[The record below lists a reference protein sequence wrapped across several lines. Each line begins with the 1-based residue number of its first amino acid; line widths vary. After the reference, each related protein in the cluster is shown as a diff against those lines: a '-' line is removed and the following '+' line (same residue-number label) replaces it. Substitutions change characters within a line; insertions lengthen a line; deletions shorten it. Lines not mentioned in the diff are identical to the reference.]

1 MDNLDGIRSFF
12 ENDAFAKYLGVE
24 LVEVSKGKAKAK
36 LNIRPEHLNSINV
49 VHGGVISALA
59 DVVFAVAS
67 NSYGTI
73 ALGINENISYV
84 KAATGGTL
92 IAVAEEVSLNPKLA
106 TYDVSITE
114 EDGDTIAVFHG
125 TVYKKKEKF
134 DPEFDRR

>member
-1 MDNLDGIRSFF
+1 MQGTENIRKFF
-12 ENDAFAKYLGVE
+12 ENDAFAHYLGVE
-24 LVEVSKGKAKAK
+24 LIEVSEGSAKAK
-36 LNIRPEHLNSINV
+36 LKIRNEHLNSIKV

-73 ALGINENISYV
+73 AMGINESISYV

-106 TYDVSITE
+106 TYNVSITE
-114 EDGDTIAVFHG
+114 EEGDTIAVFQG
-125 TVYKKKEKF
+125 TVYKKKEILDF
-134 DPEFDRR
+134 EGSQV

>member
-1 MDNLDGIRSFF
+1 MGNIRKFF

-24 LVEVSKGKAKAK
+24 LLEVSKGRAKAK
-36 LNIRPEHLNSINV
+36 LKIRKEHLNSINV

-73 ALGINENISYV
+73 AMGINESISYV

-106 TYDVSITE
+106 TYDVSVTE
-114 EDGDTIAVFHG
+114 EGGDTIAVFQG

-134 DPEFDRR
+134 DFETNKA